1 MSGPEKTWKL
11 VPAEPTWEMQ
21 IAGRD
26 AILSEDDTL
35 DISTDDARAAYIAM
49 LAASP
54 AAPGAEVEPVAWGE
68 FYGGRCAAVR
78 LDRSVHCQTPLYLS
92 PPPDDAIRAQARSE
106 ALEECA
112 AWHDDQAALHDAQ
125 GEACGMGSD
134 GWKRHT
140 VAAADHRRSA
150 ASVRALADKGEAE

>member
-92 PPPDDAIRAQARSE
+92 PPPADAIRAQARRE
-106 ALEECA
+106 ALEEA
-112 AWHDDQAALHDAQ
+112 AKEMDRRRDDATGICSPRVTYSNAARAI
-125 GEACGMGSD
+125 
-134 GWKRHT
+134 
-140 VAAADHRRSA
+140 
-150 ASVRALADKGEAE
+150 RALADNGEVE